1 MEEVEQCREQ
11 LPRKRKHMQIMNRA
25 LLRELTTTTLAVAFV
40 FVALFMVVS
49 LVKILAKAA
58 AGSFPVKFVFT
69 VLGLQTVEILSLML
83 PLAFYI
89 GVLIT
94 LGRWYQDNEMTVLA
108 ACGVGLTQLLRPVL
122 LIAVGFAIVVTLL
135 AFYLAPVASR
145 LIAQIKQDESGRY
158 EAAGITPGVFNE
170 ILQSDKAREGGVY
183 YVENMAPGEVMQK
196 VFVATRNLDRQ
207 SVMVAKTGRE
217 VTDAATGGRFLVLD
231 DGVRYDGTPGQGDY
245 RIIVFERYAI
255 RVELPA
261 PALRY
266 TSLHAMPTRQL
277 FANPGRATN
286 AELHWRLSKPVAL
299 LMLTL
304 FALVF
309 AYTQPRRGRYAS
321 LFVAIVAYFLYSNLL
336 GVADAMLKRGRVPAE
351 LGLWWVHAVFL
362 ALGAYLFWRRANN
375 LPLLPVSVL
384 FWRRPA

>member
-1 MEEVEQCREQ
+1 
-11 LPRKRKHMQIMNRA
+11 MQIINRA
-25 LLRELTTTTLAVAFV
+25 LLRELTTNALAVAFI

-58 AGSFPVKFVFT
+58 AGSFPAKFIFT
-69 VLGLQTVEILSLML
+69 MLGLQTVEILSLML

-89 GVLIT
+89 GLLIT

-122 LIAVGFAIVVTLL
+122 LIAAGFAVVVALL
-135 AFYLAPVASR
+135 AFYLAPVATR
-145 LIAQIKQDESGRY
+145 LVAQIKQDDSSRY
-158 EAAGITPGVFNE
+158 EAAAITPGVFNE
-170 ILQSDKAREGGVY
+170 ILSGDKAREGGVY
-183 YVENMAPGEVMQK
+183 YVENIGPGGEMQK
-196 VFVATRNLDRQ
+196 VFVATRNLGRQ
-207 SVMVAKTGRE
+207 GVLVAKTGRE
-217 VTDAATGGRFLVLD
+217 VTETASGDRFLVLD
-231 DGVRYDGTPGQGDY
+231 NGVRYDGTPGQGDY
-245 RIIVFERYAI
+245 RMIVFERYTI

-261 PALRY
+261 PVLRS
-266 TSLHAMPTRQL
+266 TSYHAMPILQL
-277 FANPGRATN
+277 LTERKRAVNAEQQRAAN

-321 LFVAIVAYFLYSNLL
+321 LFVAIIAYFLYSNLL

-351 LGLWWVHAVFL
+351 LGLWWVHALFL
-362 ALGAYLFWRRANN
+362 VLGIYLFWRRSNN
-375 LPLLPVSVL
+375 LPLLPVPQVY
-384 FWRRPA
+384 WRRAA